1 MKKQFVGSLLTAVL
15 LSSSLYAAQPVA
27 SNEIK
32 QFAAQALQIDYDKA
46 PADIQ
51 KKITEE
57 YTQRLKLAEILVV
70 KLKKDPEF
78 VRVSQTVALDL
89 WSKRIAD
96 ATKPSDTELKKMFD
110 ESKDLKI
117 APSYKLR
124 HIMVDQE
131 SLADDLIAQL
141 NQKTGT
147 EKSQLF
153 TTLAAS
159 KSLDQSTKQKG
170 GELGWIDANSL
181 PMPVNNALKDKQA
194 GSLVKLPGGKSMWDV
209 LIVDELKPEHTA
221 SFDEAKN
228 FLTHKARQKAIET
241 EARKLLGTK

>member
-1 MKKQFVGSLLTAVL
+1 MKKQFVGSLLTAFL
-15 LSSSLYAAQPVA
+15 LSSSLYAQPVA
-27 SNEIK
+27 SGEIK

-46 PADIQ
+46 PVDIQ

-57 YTQRLKLAEILVV
+57 YTQRLKLAQILVV
-70 KLKKDPEF
+70 KLKNDSEF

-96 ATKPSDTELKKMFD
+96 ATKPSDADLKKAFS

-124 HIMVDQE
+124 HIMVNQE

-141 NQKTGT
+141 NQKTGM

-159 KSLDQSTKQKG
+159 KSLDQTTKQKG
-170 GELGWIDANSL
+170 GELGWIDANAL
-181 PMPVNNALKDKQA
+181 PMTVNNALKEKQT
-194 GSLVKLPGGKSMWDV
+194 GSVIKLPGRDSMWDV
-209 LIVDELKPEHTA
+209 LLIDEVKPEHTA
-221 SFDEAKN
+221 SFEEAKN

-241 EARKLLGTK
+241 EARKLLGNK